1 MEQNLSL
8 YHIFYT
14 VASCGNISRAAEKLY
29 ISQPAIS
36 RSIRK
41 LEDSLGLRLFGRS
54 SRGVTLTEDGKI
66 LYAHVRE
73 AFCSLE
79 TAGELLRRRHALGV
93 SHLRIG
99 ASTTLCKYVL
109 LPFLQSFVRRNPHVR
124 VTISCQST
132 YQTLALLEEQ
142 KIDLG
147 LVGRPAALRGLEF
160 LPLRRIQDTFAA
172 TSDYLKNLKLREQ
185 ERSLFGT
192 AVFMMLDEEN
202 ITRQFVNSYV
212 RDHAIELSN
221 ILEVSTMDLLIE
233 FAKTSLGIACV
244 IREFV
249 QTELEN
255 GELCEVKTGIH
266 FPRRE
271 IGFVFS
277 KEFRNLPFSDDF
289 LSWATRRSDAQP
301 DLDPSITAD
310 G

>member
-14 VASCGNISRAAEKLY
+14 VASCGNISRAAERLY

-36 RSIRK
+36 KSIRR
-41 LEDSLGLRLFGRS
+41 LEDSMGLRLFSRS
-54 SRGVTLTEDGKI
+54 SRGVALTEDGKL
-66 LYAHVRE
+66 LYKHVQE

-79 TAGELLRRRHALGV
+79 AAGELLQRRHALGV

-124 VTISCQST
+124 ITISCQST
-132 YQTLALLEEQ
+132 YQTLALLENK
-142 KIDLG
+142 KIDIG
-147 LVGRPAALRGLEF
+147 LIGRPEPLRGLEF

-172 TSDYLKNLKLREQ
+172 TSDYLKNLELREQ
-185 ERSLFGT
+185 KGSLFDT

-202 ITRQFVNSYV
+202 ITRQFVNGYFRS
-212 RDHAIELSN
+212 HNIELSN

-249 QTELEN
+249 QSELER
-255 GELCEVKTGIH
+255 GALCEVETGIH
-266 FPRRE
+266 FPQRE
-271 IGFVFS
+271 IGFAFS
-277 KEFRNLPFSDDF
+277 REFRTLSFSDDF
-289 LSWATRRSDAQP
+289 LASLTS
-301 DLDPSITAD
+301 
-310 G
+310 